1 MGIIL
6 TMTITE
12 ITAELKKAK
21 SVLIFSHNRPDG
33 DTVGSATALR
43 LALIKLGKSADLVC
57 AHDIPEKLKYIKTA
71 RFYQKNILSLDYD
84 AFVSVDM
91 ANEFMFTELYSSFKK
106 HKNTFNIDHHISNS
120 RYAKFNFVEEAGA
133 TCEIIYKIILEL
145 GVEIDSEIA
154 DSLMTGIVTDTGAFH
169 HSNATSQTLEIAS
182 NLLSGGANLHF
193 IMKRN
198 FKDQPKE
205 RANLYGKVISKMRYY
220 LEDKVGVLT
229 ITRKDIEDAGALDNM
244 TEGFIDYPMT
254 VESVEV
260 AISLLETGKN
270 RYKISLRSKGKV
282 DVNEIASLY
291 GGGGH
296 VQASGALINGYME
309 DIIDKLVFNVKQR
322 L

>member
-1 MGIIL
+1 
-6 TMTITE
+6 MTITE

-43 LALIKLGKSADLVC
+43 LALIKLGIATDLVC
-57 AHDIPEKLKYIKTA
+57 AHDIPEKLKYIKT
-71 RFYQKNILSLDYD
+71 SEDYNKQIPSSEYS
-84 AFVSVDM
+84 AFVAVDI
-91 ANEFMFTELYSSFKK
+91 ANEFMFTELYSKFSK

-120 RYAKFNFVEEAGA
+120 RYAKYNFVEEASA

-145 GVEIDSEIA
+145 GVEIDSDIA
-154 DSLMTGIVTDTGAFH
+154 NSLMTGIVTDTGAFH
-169 HSNATSQTLEIAS
+169 HSNVTSQTLEIAS
-182 NLLSGGANLHF
+182 NLLSKGANLHYV
-193 IMKRN
+193 MRRN

-205 RANLYGKVISKMRYY
+205 RAILYGKIISKMRLY
-220 LEDKVGVLT
+220 LDDKVGVLT
-229 ITRKDIEDAGALDNM
+229 ITKKDIEESGALDNM

-296 VQASGALINGYME
+296 IQASGAVINGYME
-309 DIIDKLVFNVKQR
+309 DIIDKLVYNVKQR

>member
-1 MGIIL
+1 
-6 TMTITE
+6 MTIAE
-12 ITAELKKAK
+12 ITTELLK
-21 SVLIFSHNRPDG
+21 SKRVLIFSHNRPDG

-43 LALIKLGKSADLVC
+43 LALIKKGVSADLTC
-57 AHDIPEKLKYIKTA
+57 YYDIPEKLTYIKSTDNYSKTIDKEA
-71 RFYQKNILSLDYD
+71 EYD
-84 AFVSVDM
+84 AFIAVDC
-91 ANEFMFTELYSSFKK
+91 ANEYMFSELYGKFSK
-106 HKNTFNIDHHISNS
+106 HKNTFNIDHHVSNT
-120 RYAKFNFVEEAGA
+120 RYAKFNFVEDTAA
-133 TCEIIYKIILEL
+133 TCEIIYSLICEMGAI
-145 GVEIDSEIA
+145 IDSEIA
-154 DSLMTGIVTDTGAFH
+154 TSLLTGIITDTGAFH
-169 HSNATSQTLEIAS
+169 HSNATDRTLMIAS
-182 NLLSGGANLHF
+182 ELKKAGADLHY

-205 RANLYGKVISKMRYY
+205 RAVLYGKVISKTRYY
-220 LEDKVGVLT
+220 LEDRVGV
-229 ITRKDIEDAGALDNM
+229 IVISRNDIEESGAVDNM

-282 DVNEIASLY
+282 DVNEIASIY

-296 VQASGALINGYME
+296 VLASGALLNGYLE

>member
-1 MGIIL
+1 
-6 TMTITE
+6 MTITE

-43 LALIKLGKSADLVC
+43 LALSKLNIPTDLVC
-57 AHDIPEKLKYIKTA
+57 ANDIPEKLRYIKSVEH
-71 RFYQKNILSLDYD
+71 YNKQISNGEYS
-84 AFVSVDM
+84 AFVAVDM
-91 ANEFMFTELYSSFKK
+91 ANEFMFTELYSAFSK

-120 RYAKFNFVEEAGA
+120 RYAKFNYVEEASA

-145 GVEIDSEIA
+145 GVKIDGEIA
-154 DSLMTGIVTDTGAFH
+154 NSLLTGIVTDTGAFH
-169 HSNATSQTLEIAS
+169 HSNVTSQTLTIAS
-182 NLLSGGANLHF
+182 SLLESGADLHF

-205 RANLYGKVISKMRYY
+205 RAILYGKVISKMR
-220 LEDKVGVLT
+220 LLLDGELGVLV
-229 ITRKDIEDAGALDNM
+229 ITKKDIEESGAVDNM

-254 VESVEV
+254 VDTVQV
-260 AISLLETGKN
+260 ALSLLETGKN

-282 DVNEIASLY
+282 DVNEIASIY

-296 VQASGALINGYME
+296 ILASGAVINGYLE
-309 DIIDKLVFNVKQR
+309 DIIDKLTFNVKQR

>member
-1 MGIIL
+1 
-6 TMTITE
+6 MTITE

-43 LALIKLGKSADLVC
+43 LALIKLGVKADLVC

-71 RFYQKNILSLDYD
+71 CDYNKQIPEDEYQ
-84 AFVSVDM
+84 AFIAVDM
-91 ANEFMFTELYSSFKK
+91 ANEFMFTELHASFLK
-106 HKNTFNIDHHISNS
+106 HKNTFNIDHHVSNS

-145 GVEIDSEIA
+145 GVEIDGEIA
-154 DSLMTGIVTDTGAFH
+154 NSLMTGIVTDTGAFH
-169 HSNATSQTLEIAS
+169 HSNVTSQTLDIAS
-182 NLLSGGANLHF
+182 NLLSKGADLHC
-193 IMKRN
+193 IMRRN

-205 RANLYGKVISKMRYY
+205 RAILYGKVISKMRLY
-220 LEDKVGVLT
+220 LDDKVGVLT

-254 VESVEV
+254 VDSVEV
-260 AISLLETGKN
+260 GISLLEMGKN

-282 DVNEIASLY
+282 DVNEIASIY

-296 VQASGALINGYME
+296 IQASGALINGYME

>member
-1 MGIIL
+1 
-6 TMTITE
+6 MTITE

-43 LALIKLGKSADLVC
+43 LALSKLNIPTDLVC
-57 AHDIPEKLKYIKTA
+57 ANDIPEKLRYIKSVEH
-71 RFYQKNILSLDYD
+71 YNKQIPNGEYS
-84 AFVSVDM
+84 AFVAVDM
-91 ANEFMFTELYSSFKK
+91 ANEFMFTELYSAFSK

-120 RYAKFNFVEEAGA
+120 RYAKFNYVEEASA
-133 TCEIIYKIILEL
+133 TCEIICKIILEL
-145 GVEIDSEIA
+145 GVKIDGEIA
-154 DSLMTGIVTDTGAFH
+154 NSLLTGIVTDTGAFH
-169 HSNATSQTLEIAS
+169 HSNVTSQTLTIAS
-182 NLLSGGANLHF
+182 SLLESGADLHF

-205 RANLYGKVISKMRYY
+205 RAILYGKVISKMR
-220 LEDKVGVLT
+220 LLLDGELGVLV
-229 ITRKDIEDAGALDNM
+229 ITKKDIEESGAVDNM

-254 VESVEV
+254 VDTVQV
-260 AISLLETGKN
+260 ALSLLETGKN

-282 DVNEIASLY
+282 DVNEIASIY

-296 VQASGALINGYME
+296 ILASGAVINGYLE
-309 DIIDKLVFNVKQR
+309 DIIDKLTFNVKQR

>member
-1 MGIIL
+1 
-6 TMTITE
+6 MTIAEISTE
-12 ITAELKKAK
+12 ILKAK

-43 LALIKLGKSADLVC
+43 LALIKKGISADLAC
-57 AHDIPEKLKYIKTA
+57 HYDIPEKLKYIKSTEH
-71 RFYQKNILSLDYD
+71 YSKTVSKDKVYD
-84 AFVSVDM
+84 AFIAVDS
-91 ANEFMFTELYSSFKK
+91 ANEYMFTELYGKFCK
-106 HKNTFNIDHHISNS
+106 HKNTFNIDHHVSNT
-120 RYAKFNFVEEAGA
+120 RYAKYNYVEDSAA
-133 TCEIIYKIILEL
+133 TCELIYEL
-145 GVEIDSEIA
+145 INKMDIQIDSEIA
-154 DSLMTGIVTDTGAFH
+154 TSLLTGIVTDTGAFN
-169 HSNATSQTLEIAS
+169 HSNTTDRTLLIAS
-182 NLLSGGANLHF
+182 QLKKLGADLHY

-198 FKDQPKE
+198 FKDQPKQ
-205 RANLYGKVISKMRYY
+205 RAVLYGKVISKMRLY
-220 LEDKVGVLT
+220 LDDKVGVLT
-229 ITRKDIEDAGALDNM
+229 ITRKDIEDSGALDNM

-260 AISLLETGKN
+260 AISLLETGNN

-282 DVNEIASLY
+282 DVNEIASIY

>member
-1 MGIIL
+1 
-6 TMTITE
+6 MTIAEITTE
-12 ITAELKKAK
+12 ISKAK

-43 LALIKLGKSADLVC
+43 LALIKKGVRADLAC
-57 AHDIPEKLKYIKTA
+57 HYDIPEKLRYIKTA
-71 RFYQKNILSLDYD
+71 SEYSKVVDKDAKYD
-84 AFVSVDM
+84 AFIAVDC
-91 ANEFMFTELYSSFKK
+91 ANEYMFTELYGKFCK
-106 HKNTFNIDHHISNS
+106 HKNTFNIDHHVSNT
-120 RYAKFNFVEEAGA
+120 RYAKFNYVEDSAA
-133 TCEIIYKIILEL
+133 TCEIIYALIKEL
-145 GVEIDSEIA
+145 GVEIDNEIA
-154 DSLMTGIVTDTGAFH
+154 TSLLTGIVTDTGAFN
-169 HSNATSQTLEIAS
+169 HSNVEDRTLLIAS
-182 NLLSGGANLHF
+182 ELKKAGADLHY

-205 RANLYGKVISKMRYY
+205 RAILYSKVISKMRFYE
-220 LEDKVGVLT
+220 EDKVGV
-229 ITRKDIEDAGALDNM
+229 IVISRKDIEESGAVDNM

-254 VESVEV
+254 VNSVEV

-282 DVNEIASLY
+282 DVNEIASIY

-296 VQASGALINGYME
+296 VQASGALLNGYLE

>member
-1 MGIIL
+1 
-6 TMTITE
+6 MTITE
-12 ITAELKKAK
+12 IATELRKET

-43 LALIKLGKSADLVC
+43 LALIKLGINANLVC

-71 RFYQKNILSLDYD
+71 SEYEKQVGSLDYS
-84 AFVSVDM
+84 AFVSVDT
-91 ANEFMFTELYSSFKK
+91 ANEFMFTELYPRFSR
-106 HKNTFNIDHHISNS
+106 HKNTYNIDHHISNS
-120 RYAKFNFVEEAGA
+120 RYAKFNFVEESGA

-154 DSLMTGIVTDTGAFH
+154 NSLMTGIVTDTGAFH
-169 HSNATSQTLEIAS
+169 HSNATAQTLQISS
-182 NLLSGGANLHF
+182 NLLSNGADLHF

-205 RANLYGKVISKMRYY
+205 RAILYGKVISKMRFY
-220 LEDKVGVLT
+220 LDEQVGVLT
-229 ITRKDIEDAGALDNM
+229 ITRKDIEDSNAVDNM

-282 DVNEIASLY
+282 DVNEIASIY

-296 VQASGALINGYME
+296 IQASGALINGYME
-309 DIIDKLVFNVKQR
+309 DIIDKLVYNVKQR

>member
-1 MGIIL
+1 MEKV
-6 TMTITE
+6 MTITE

-43 LALIKLGKSADLVC
+43 LALMKLGVKADLVC
-57 AHDIPEKLKYIKTA
+57 AHDIPEKLGYIKTA
-71 RFYQKNILSLDYD
+71 CNYQKQIPAEDYQ
-84 AFVSVDM
+84 AYVAVDM
-91 ANEFMFTELYSSFKK
+91 ANEFMFTELHASFLK

-120 RYAKFNFVEEAGA
+120 KYAKFNFVENSSA

-154 DSLMTGIVTDTGAFH
+154 NSLMTGIVTDTGAFH
-169 HSNATSQTLEIAS
+169 HSNVTSQTLTVAS
-182 NLLSGGANLHF
+182 SLLSKGADLHY

-205 RANLYGKVISKMRYY
+205 RSILYGKVISKMRLY
-220 LEDKVGVLT
+220 LDDKVGVLT
-229 ITRKDIEDAGALDNM
+229 ITRKDIEDSNALDNM

-254 VESVEV
+254 INSVEV

-270 RYKISLRSKGKV
+270 RYKISFRSKGKV
-282 DVNEIASLY
+282 DVNEIASIY

-296 VQASGALINGYME
+296 IQASGALINGYME